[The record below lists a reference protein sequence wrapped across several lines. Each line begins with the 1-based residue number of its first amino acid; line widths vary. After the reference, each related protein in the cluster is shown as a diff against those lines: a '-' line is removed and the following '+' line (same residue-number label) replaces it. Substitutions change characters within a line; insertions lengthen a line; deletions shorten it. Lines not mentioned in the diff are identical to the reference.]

1 MSGKR
6 IENDEQLQNS
16 LNWLLEKAKELDHPL
31 MEGAAR
37 EALMAKYD
45 FVSEKVE
52 EYRREQTLRAFPHLQ
67 DNTQKENV
75 VEQEKER
82 TEPVEEKEPAQEPIK
97 AVNLS
102 AWLDD

>member
-31 MEGAAR
+31 MDGEAR
-37 EALMAKYD
+37 AVLMAKYD

-52 EYRREQTLRAFPHLQ
+52 EYRREQTLQAFPYLG
-67 DNTQKENV
+67 DIDKSLNLLESEKVKRVTAEDKKMTQEHAKS
-75 VEQEKER
+75 
-82 TEPVEEKEPAQEPIK
+82 
-97 AVNLS
+97 VNLS
-102 AWLDD
+102 AWLED